1 MQSLVLLHLFACG
14 YYLIASFQGTS
25 YVEVSFSPPNGMKW
39 RRKEVD
45 GSERIQLSKVR
56 KTIDYL

>member
-25 YVEVSFSPPNGMKW
+25 YVGGAFFLRQMV
-39 RRKEVD
+39 
-45 GSERIQLSKVR
+45 
-56 KTIDYL
+56 

>member
-25 YVEVSFSPPNGMKW
+25 YVGGVFFLRQM
-39 RRKEVD
+39 V
-45 GSERIQLSKVR
+45 
-56 KTIDYL
+56 